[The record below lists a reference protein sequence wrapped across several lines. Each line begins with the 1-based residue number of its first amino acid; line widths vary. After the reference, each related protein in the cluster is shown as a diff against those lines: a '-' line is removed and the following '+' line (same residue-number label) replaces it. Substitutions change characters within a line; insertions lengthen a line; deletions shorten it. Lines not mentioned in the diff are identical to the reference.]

1 MKKSMIWLG
10 PAFIGMVVAI
20 VTVAILIAAFAL
32 SDDNSSQHTATTPA
46 VSETVEAHTE
56 PTEEVEP
63 TEEATAAP
71 EVTESPTEAPT
82 PEETP
87 VGIFGG

>member
-10 PAFIGMVVAI
+10 PAFVGMVVAI
-20 VTVAILIAAFAL
+20 VTVALLIAAFAL
-32 SDDNSSQHTATTPA
+32 SDDDSTQHAATTPA
-46 VSETVEAHTE
+46 VSATEEAHTE
-56 PTEEVEP
+56 PTEAVEP
-63 TEEATAAP
+63 TEEATAIP
-71 EVTESPTEAPT
+71 EVTESPT